1 MKLAFNMTRLMEVLK
16 IYLGKQLLIKYYAI
30 KHLILLKILNMM
42 DLKEVL
48 LQRFIFFL
56 LKRLLVVVL
65 KMNICQ
71 KNINSSFIDNI
82 WSADLADMQLISN
95 YNKGIHF
102 CYVLWTFA
110 VNMHGFFL

>member
-1 MKLAFNMTRLMEVLK
+1 MEVLK

-30 KHLILLKILNMM
+30 KHLILLKIQNMM

-48 LQRFIFFL
+48 LQRFITFL

-65 KMNICQ
+65 KMKICQ

-82 WSADLADMQLISN
+82 WGADLADMQLISN
-95 YNKGIHF
+95 YSKGIHF
-102 CYVLWTFA
+102 YYVLWTFI
-110 VNMHGFFL
+110 VNMHEICMGCSFKR